1 MDSQYHALQLVPLSG
16 VMNGIIDRSKPTEE
30 YITPV
35 LGTLTVHGITDSKPD
50 PDNMDLVE
58 TSPTE
63 KVSENTEPDNEL
75 QITPLLTDNDRSPK
89 SSGNLS
95 TNTGN
100 GVTTNLVQGSLK
112 HYNKQIMVALP
123 NYMA

>member
-1 MDSQYHALQLVPLSG
+1 MDSQYPALQLIPLSG

-35 LGTLTVHGITDSKPD
+35 LGTLTVHGITNSKPD
-50 PDNMDLVE
+50 PVNMDLVE
-58 TSPTE
+58 MSPTE
-63 KVSENTEPDNEL
+63 KVSENIEPDNKL
-75 QITPLLTDNDRSPK
+75 QITPLLTTPDNDPSPK

-100 GVTTNLVQGSLK
+100 SVSTNLVQGSP
-112 HYNKQIMVALP
+112 QALQ
-123 NYMA
+123 